1 MLTAGCVNEFKGL
14 EMGQGPQ
21 MAVQPVTAPALARV
35 AGAGQRVTGLGG
47 LALGGT
53 AYLARSAP
61 PQPRPTA
68 QEA

>member
-21 MAVQPVTAPALARV
+21 MAVQPVTA